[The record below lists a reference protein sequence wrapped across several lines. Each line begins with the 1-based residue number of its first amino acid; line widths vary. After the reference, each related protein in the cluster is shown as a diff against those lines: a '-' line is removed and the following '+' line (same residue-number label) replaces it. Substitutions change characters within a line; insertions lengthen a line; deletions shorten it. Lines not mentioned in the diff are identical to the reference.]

1 MNFFKSAKQLI
12 KKYKHGII
20 LSYFFIY
27 MAWFTYLERTVTTVF
42 TPVHSKLDDYIPF
55 NELFIIPYCLWFIY
69 IFVTIAYFFLTSKTD
84 YYKCCAYLFIGMT
97 ICLFIYTVWPNGH
110 YLRVNLDELGRSNIF
125 IDALSKIYSL
135 DTATN
140 VFPSIHVFNSI
151 GAMIAINESER
162 LHSIKW
168 LQWFTFVL
176 TVMICLS
183 TVYLKQH
190 SVMDILGALILN
202 IIMYVVVYVPAWGK
216 EAKQLKQELS
226 KAS

>member
-1 MNFFKSAKQLI
+1 
-12 KKYKHGII
+12 
-20 LSYFFIY
+20 
-27 MAWFTYLERTVTTVF
+27 
-42 TPVHSKLDDYIPF
+42 
-55 NELFIIPYCLWFIY
+55 
-69 IFVTIAYFFLTSKTD
+69 
-84 YYKCCAYLFIGMT
+84 MT

-151 GAMIAINESER
+151 GAMIAINKSER